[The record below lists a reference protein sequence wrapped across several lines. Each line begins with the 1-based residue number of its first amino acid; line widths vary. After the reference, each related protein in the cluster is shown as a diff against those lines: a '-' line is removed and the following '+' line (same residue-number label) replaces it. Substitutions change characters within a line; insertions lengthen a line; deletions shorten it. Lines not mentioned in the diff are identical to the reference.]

1 MADEELK
8 LKLVLDAQ
16 EARAEL
22 KKVRAEAGKPVKVS
36 APSPAAEAK
45 ALERELRKAEAAMRR
60 SVAQQQ
66 AGVGPGRH
74 EYKQAQAYE
83 RQQRRMEAAGQAG
96 VGPGRPEFKLQ
107 KEEQANAKKR
117 QAAAE
122 QMQQR
127 AKAGARKIAQDE
139 ERDKKKALAQIPM
152 AKAAKETDKAAKSLS
167 AFDKV
172 LLRAGGGGGGISRL
186 LGALGGGGGGGAA
199 GGAVVAI
206 QLLKAGAEKAADI
219 MKRIYA
225 YGREG
230 AAMLNPRG
238 EQTLQ
243 LHKRMFQMESGR
255 GLLGN
260 QRAEAN
266 LAEKGT
272 RAMERFNEWLQ
283 SPQGGKVAA
292 AAFGRAGGWQHSDW
306 VRRNVP
312 LGASLQNAFNQA
324 PQAQAGFGPAQQFDD
339 MAAWHRAVTQS
350 NLSMGLAERREWR
363 KTAQTSLGDWNAPR
377 NDPNKW
383 LADDDAVSRIVDAI
397 TAMNAGLNS
406 ILLRGIGG

>member
-36 APSPAAEAK
+36 APSNAQLDREHRQAEA
-45 ALERELRKAEAAMRR
+45 RLRK
-60 SVAQQQ
+60 SVAQAQ
-66 AGVGPGRH
+66 AGVGPGRY

-83 RQQRRMEAAGQAG
+83 RQQRRLEAAGQAG

-117 QAAAE
+117 QAAAD

-127 AKAGARKIAQDE
+127 AKAGAKKMAQDE

-152 AKAAKETDKAAKSLS
+152 AKAAKETDKAAKSLN

-172 LLRAGGGGGGISRL
+172 LMRAGGGGGGINRL
-186 LGALGGGGGGGAA
+186 LGALGGTGGGGAGV
-199 GGAVVAI
+199 GGVVMAI
-206 QLLKAGAEKAADI
+206 QLLKAGAEKAADV
-219 MKRIYA
+219 MKRIYH

-238 EQTLQ
+238 EHTLQ
-243 LHKRMFQMESGR
+243 LHRNMFQMEVGR
-255 GLLGN
+255 SMLGQ

-266 LAEKGT
+266 VAEKGT
-272 RAMERFNEWLQ
+272 RAMEHFNQWLQ
-283 SPQGGKVAA
+283 SPQGGAA
-292 AAFGRAGGWQHSDW
+292 ATATFGSAAGWQHNKNLRKHW
-306 VRRNVP
+306 F
-312 LGASLQNAFNQA
+312 GMATLQDAFNQA

-339 MAAWHRAVTQS
+339 MASYHRAMTQS
-350 NLSMGLAERREWR
+350 NLSMGVAERNEWR
-363 KTAQTSLGDWNAPR
+363 KTSLASLDFANRPQ

-383 LADDDAVSRIVDAI
+383 LADDDAVSRVVDAI
-397 TAMNAGLNS
+397 NNMGATLGGLW
-406 ILLRGIGG
+406 LRGIGG

>member
-1 MADEELK
+1 MAEEEDLR
-8 LKLVLDAQ
+8 LRLILETQQAT
-16 EARAEL
+16 AEL
-22 KKVRAEAGKPVKVS
+22 RKFRAEAKKPITTTAGTTGS
-36 APSPAAEAK
+36 S
-45 ALERELRKAEAAMRR
+45 ELDRL
-60 SVAQQQ
+60 
-66 AGVGPGRH
+66 H
-74 EYKQAQAYE
+74 EQQAQALRRHNAAQ
-83 RQQRRMEAAGQAG
+83 RQQAQKT
-96 VGPGRPEFKLQ
+96 VGPGRPEFLLQ
-107 KEEQANAKKR
+107 KEEQAHAKKR
-117 QAAAE
+117 QQAAE
-122 QMQQR
+122 AASKRAKSAARKIEGDEVRDR
-127 AKAGARKIAQDE
+127 AKAEAK
-139 ERDKKKALAQIPM
+139 IPM
-152 AKAAKETDKAAKSLS
+152 AKAAKETDKASKSLG

-186 LGALGGGGGGGAA
+186 LGALGGGGGGGGAA

-206 QLLKAGAEKAADI
+206 QLLKAGAEKAAEE
-219 MKRIYA
+219 MKKIYA